1 MRRTIVILISFLS
14 VLCLICS
21 LIGGAA
27 YFFRPKE
34 KAGPAVIIKSPTYG
48 EKVSSEKPILIQAVA
63 RDPSGVIR
71 VELWSG
77 RELMVMKTSQL
88 PQGSNPFPFV
98 VGWQPRGPGHY
109 TLVVRAYN
117 SAQQSGQA
125 SIVVEALEAPKPV
138 PIAHEVK
145 EGETLESIATEYG
158 VSPQD
163 IAANNPGL
171 KEPLEPGKE
180 VLIPPP
186 RDEDDARPPEEAPPE
201 PLPREEP
208 PEPAEHVELP
218 PLWGLPGRLFPL
230 PFPEIPWIP
239 SPRIPLIQFISLE
252 VEGVYLEV
260 DKDYNGV
267 YCYVS
272 LAGLPIER
280 VSEDGYLEGLG
291 EHRWNIEAQMGGEN
305 KRTVLVPKEE
315 SRLDVMVNCI
325 GYNESAE
332 GGIIFDLGTLTASH
346 FEEEWDGR
354 LIEKSVTGLHGWFKV
369 GYRINLSSP
378 PPPLI
383 PRGGELVW
391 PPTNVAEGAILGWSL
406 GLYFDYPTGAE
417 ENIDG
422 YLIYRNGALLAEI
435 TDPLLTSRY
444 PDHNRWFAPI
454 RQSDF
459 YPSCPDRYEFYM
471 TAYRDTPEGRLE
483 SDRSNSVFIDPDPV
497 PCYRSKVVRVTPQT
511 LGVGCLDVD
520 PYRSTLCTKGQ
531 AGSLHQRMTG
541 GTCDCTH
548 DPLPFPIGAGHASV
562 NGEKVL
568 DVWSNLESGIDYEIV
583 CDSTGLCRSPELGA
597 VGKPALLTL
606 GPFDDLTITMD
617 FWDDDVFSR
626 DDHFCR
632 GNYTIPHWE
641 LDEIAKSEERK
652 KTYIG
657 GPFSGG
663 DGTCWLEFT
672 VEVVVEFEE

>member
-1 MRRTIVILISFLS
+1 MKRRTIIISTLS

-21 LIGGAA
+21 LAGGAV

-34 KAGPAVIIKSPTYG
+34 KAGPAVIIKSPSYG
-48 EKVSSEKPILIQAVA
+48 EKVSSEKSVLIQAVA

-77 RELMVMKTSQL
+77 QELVVVKTSQL
-88 PQGSNPFPFV
+88 PQGSNPFPH
-98 VGWQPRGPGHY
+98 VGSWKPKGPGHY

-117 SAQQSGQA
+117 SARRSGQA

-138 PIAHEVK
+138 PIAHQVK
-145 EGETLESIATEYG
+145 EGETLESIATEYS

-171 KEPLEPGKE
+171 KEPLEPGEK

-186 RDEDDARPPEEAPPE
+186 RDEDDARPPEEVPPE
-201 PLPREEP
+201 PLPGEEP

-218 PLWGLPGRLFPL
+218 PLWGLP
-230 PFPEIPWIP
+230 WIP
-239 SPRIPLIQFISLE
+239 SPRIPSIQFISLE

-260 DKDYNGV
+260 DKEYNGV

-272 LAGLPIER
+272 LAGSAIER
-280 VSEDGYLEGLG
+280 VPGDGYLGGLG
-291 EHRWNIEAQMGGEN
+291 ERRWDIGAQMGGEN
-305 KRTVLVPKEE
+305 KRTVLVPKEKR
-315 SRLDVMVNCI
+315 RLDVMVNCI
-325 GYNESAE
+325 GYNESTE

-354 LIEKSVTGLHGWFKV
+354 LIERSVTGMHGWFKV
-369 GYRINLSSP
+369 GYRIHP
-378 PPPLI
+378 PPPPI
-383 PRGGELVW
+383 PRGGGELVW
-391 PPTNVAEGAILGWSL
+391 PPTNVAESAIWDWYGWHF
-406 GLYFDYPTGAE
+406 GLYFDYPAGAE

-444 PDHNRWFAPI
+444 SDHNRWFAPI
-454 RQSDF
+454 EQSDF

-483 SDRSNSVFIDPDPV
+483 SDRSNSVFIDSDPV
-497 PCYRSKVVRVTPQT
+497 PCYRTKVVRVTPQT

-520 PYRSTLCTKGQ
+520 LYRPILCTRGQ
-531 AGSLHQRMTG
+531 AGTMVQRMTG
-541 GTCDCTH
+541 ETCDCTH
-548 DPLPFPIGAGHASV
+548 DPWPWPLGEGYVSVDGAKIV
-562 NGEKVL
+562 NAWG
-568 DVWSNLESGIDYEIV
+568 NLESGTDHEV
-583 CDSTGLCRSPELGA
+583 VRTSTGDLFMMD
-597 VGKPALLTL
+597 VGSAYSALLVL
-606 GPFDDLTITMD
+606 GPFDDLTVTMD
-617 FWDDDVFSR
+617 FWDADTFSR

-632 GNYTIPHWE
+632 GTFTIANWE
-641 LDEIAKSEERK
+641 LDEIAKSREK
-652 KTYIG
+652 KKAYIAE
-657 GPFSGG
+657 FSGG

-672 VEVVVEFEE
+672 VEVLAEFQE